1 MYLRA
6 VLCRTNAN
14 ARRQVT
20 KQKKGNAELSKIA
33 LWMIAFG
40 LNGNHCTWSAWD
52 LPKNDLVREGDVSFS
67 PHISR
72 LMDVSALL
80 YPSCARPLTTIKEEL
95 QTKNNFIALSQSWC
109 SPKELLFFSL
119 THSFLSKV
127 LLSVLTHIIN
137 TTKSSGKPSNSK
149 LSLTSLN
156 VRLWT
161 QGLYFQVIMFN

>member
-109 SPKELLFFSL
+109 SPKELLFFLSRTRFFLRCCCLCSL
-119 THSFLSKV
+119 ILSI
-127 LLSVLTHIIN
+127 LPNPRASQAIQN
-137 TTKSSGKPSNSK
+137 
-149 LSLTSLN
+149 
-156 VRLWT
+156 
-161 QGLYFQVIMFN
+161 

>member
-1 MYLRA
+1 MYKELIEEYNSALQLIELSLPSAAHEHGFRYPRKYLEGYVQSMYLRA

-52 LPKNDLVREGDVSFS
+52 LPRNDLVKEGDVSFS

-95 QTKNNFIALSQSWC
+95 QSKNNFIPLSQSWC
-109 SPKELLFFSL
+109 SPKELLFFSHAL
-119 THSFLSKV
+119 VSF
-127 LLSVLTHIIN
+127 
-137 TTKSSGKPSNSK
+137 
-149 LSLTSLN
+149 
-156 VRLWT
+156 
-161 QGLYFQVIMFN
+161 